1 MIPSVLNRA
10 AAAPEYV
17 RRRFRVHVAV
27 AAIVVLFIL
36 RHVVTAL
43 VFPPFTGHDEVAHY
57 GYLRTVAFEKRL
69 PHLSDPLP
77 PSAADYRAYALDWV
91 EGPGYQY
98 TALHPPLYYAL
109 MAPVLMIDPT
119 ASPEEHLYR
128 VRLAG
133 VWIGVLTVVLAFALA
148 QTVFPGNS
156 FIALTATSL
165 VAFQPQV
172 SYEAAI
178 LNNDALG
185 IAGTSLLLWMIAR
198 AIREEFSTPSAV
210 AVGVSLGI
218 ALLAKSTALVLVPAI
233 ALAILAVL
241 GLSPARVIRVGI
253 TVLVPAAVIS
263 APWYLHLYRTYGDL
277 SGLAALGELQRD
289 WNHPAGT
296 FFELLFSTRFLSER
310 FRETWGEFGWRR
322 APLDP
327 ALLWAIGTAAAVAG
341 AGLLRVAL
349 LTTGFAHASADR
361 VSLSRRQRITVVI
374 LFVSCVGA
382 YLAVIQFG
390 TRFVLTQAR
399 YFFPVVNAAAVL
411 AALGFEALTPD
422 RSRPAVQAGLLVALA
437 VLNLFIYTRAV
448 IPAWHFPR

>member
-1 MIPSVLNRA
+1 
-10 AAAPEYV
+10 
-17 RRRFRVHVAV
+17 
-27 AAIVVLFIL
+27 
-36 RHVVTAL
+36 
-43 VFPPFTGHDEVAHY
+43 
-57 GYLRTVAFEKRL
+57 
-69 PHLSDPLP
+69 
-77 PSAADYRAYALDWV
+77 
-91 EGPGYQY
+91 
-98 TALHPPLYYAL
+98 
-109 MAPVLMIDPT
+109 
-119 ASPEEHLYR
+119 
-128 VRLAG
+128 
-133 VWIGVLTVVLAFALA
+133 
-148 QTVFPGNS
+148 
-156 FIALTATSL
+156 
-165 VAFQPQV
+165 
-172 SYEAAI
+172 
-178 LNNDALG
+178 
-185 IAGTSLLLWMIAR
+185 LWMIAR

-327 ALLWAIGTAAAVAG
+327 ALLWAIGTAAAVAC